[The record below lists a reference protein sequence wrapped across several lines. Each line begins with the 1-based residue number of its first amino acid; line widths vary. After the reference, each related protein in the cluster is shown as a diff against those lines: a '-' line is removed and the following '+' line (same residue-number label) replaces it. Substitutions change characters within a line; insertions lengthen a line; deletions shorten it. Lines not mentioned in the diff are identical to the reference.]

1 MQQREFLSAEPMGAA
16 RRRLRLLGDEQKSQE
31 SLAPVA
37 RFRAGLHSL
46 ADLAETR
53 LQASQVTPFGGGCRT
68 GDSVLHCPR
77 RMLRHLHIE
86 NYALIDSLDIE
97 FHSGFNSLT
106 GETGSGKSIVVD
118 AVGLLLG
125 AKASPELIRA
135 ETERAHISGIFS
147 PNAGGDSTNLPGWKR
162 LVQHLA
168 ECGIEVPEE
177 ELVIQRDILAGG
189 KSRAFVNHQPATVSL
204 LRQLSPY
211 LAEVHGQNEQQELL
225 SPASQLE
232 MLDRFGGLMA
242 LASNVGEFFRRWK
255 ELRTKQENLVRN
267 QQERLRQLDLW
278 HFQKREMEQAAVE
291 SGEDQRLEAEKLVLA
306 HAARI
311 QSNLAAAYNLLYDSS
326 QSAAASLTAS
336 LRNLEEV
343 SGYDASLKP
352 LSEALLSAKAST
364 EDIALSL
371 RDRLSRLEAS
381 PERLEEVESR
391 LAALDRLKRKY
402 GPTLDEVL
410 RYRAQVGESIHEA
423 ESSEERSQA
432 LEQQVLEAADAY
444 DRAAQELSRQRRNAA
459 QQLKKAV
466 EKELGQLAMK
476 GTVFAAELSSVSS
489 PEDWRAS
496 GLDQVEFRL
505 SPNPGEPLRP
515 LAKIASGGEIS
526 RIMLALEIVA
536 DARQSARAADHTL
549 IFDEVDAGIGGR
561 AAEMV
566 GRKLRQLGERRQ
578 VLCVTHLAQIAS
590 FAQHHFRVEKSERG
604 GRTTTLVQYLGEK
617 DRAEEL
623 ARMLSGTRITEAV
636 LQHARQLLKG
646 NC

>member
-1 MQQREFLSAEPMGAA
+1 M
-16 RRRLRLLGDEQKSQE
+16 
-31 SLAPVA
+31 
-37 RFRAGLHSL
+37 
-46 ADLAETR
+46 
-53 LQASQVTPFGGGCRT
+53 
-68 GDSVLHCPR
+68 LHCPR

-97 FHSGFNSLT
+97 FHAGFNSLT

-125 AKASPELIRA
+125 AKASSELIRA
-135 ETERAHISGIFS
+135 ETERAHITGIFT
-147 PNAGGDSTNLPGWKR
+147 PNAGGSSKNSSGWKR

-168 ECGIEVPEE
+168 ECGIEVPEEE

-232 MLDRFGGLMA
+232 MLDRFGGLTA

-255 ELRTKQENLVRN
+255 ELRAKQENLVRN

-278 HFQKREMEQAAVE
+278 HFQKREIEHAAVE

-306 HAARI
+306 HGARI
-311 QSNLAAAYNLLYDSS
+311 QSSLAAAYNLLYDSS
-326 QSAAASLTAS
+326 QSAAASLAAS

-371 RDRLSRLEAS
+371 RDRLSRLESS

-410 RYRAQVGESIHEA
+410 RYRAKVCESIHEA
-423 ESSEERSQA
+423 ESSEELSQA
-432 LEQQVLEAADAY
+432 LEQQVQEAASAY
-444 DRAAQELSRQRRNAA
+444 HRAAQELSRQRRNAA

-476 GTVFAAELSSVSS
+476 GTVFEAELSAVTS

-496 GLDQVEFRL
+496 GLDQVEYQL

-515 LAKIASGGEIS
+515 LPKIASGGEIS

-536 DARQSARAADHTL
+536 DVRQSARAADHTL

-566 GRKLRQLGERRQ
+566 
-578 VLCVTHLAQIAS
+578 
-590 FAQHHFRVEKSERG
+590 
-604 GRTTTLVQYLGEK
+604 
-617 DRAEEL
+617 
-623 ARMLSGTRITEAV
+623 
-636 LQHARQLLKG
+636 
-646 NC
+646 

>member
-1 MQQREFLSAEPMGAA
+1 
-16 RRRLRLLGDEQKSQE
+16 
-31 SLAPVA
+31 
-37 RFRAGLHSL
+37 
-46 ADLAETR
+46 
-53 LQASQVTPFGGGCRT
+53 
-68 GDSVLHCPR
+68 
-77 RMLRHLHIE
+77 MLRHLHIE

-97 FHSGFNSLT
+97 FHSGFNTLT

-147 PNAGGDSTNLPGWKR
+147 PEAGGDATNLPGWKR

-168 ECGIEVPEE
+168 ERGIEVPEDE

-232 MLDRFGGLMA
+232 MLDRFGGLIA

-255 ELRTKQENLVRN
+255 DLRAKQENLVRS

-326 QSAAASLTAS
+326 HSAAASLAAA

-410 RYRAQVGESIHEA
+410 RYREQVCESIHEA
-423 ESSEERSQA
+423 ESSEELSQA
-432 LEQQVLEAADAY
+432 LEQQVLEAAGAY
-444 DRAAQELSRQRRNAA
+444 HRAAQELSRQRRKAA
-459 QQLKKAV
+459 QELRKAV

-476 GTVFAAELSSVSS
+476 GTVFEAELSTVAS

-590 FAQHHFRVEKSERG
+590 FAQHHFRVEKLERS
-604 GRTTTLVQYLGEK
+604 GRTTTLVQYLKEK
-617 DRAEEL
+617 ERAEEL